1 MRSRER
7 IKVVEG
13 GSWTCDGAKKRHG
26 EPEQLLSTGGATWR
40 LRVAAERRGVRGR
53 RQWEGAEAVAELP
66 CDTWSSAEAGAGL
79 ERRGNSGQQWRCC
92 GGRGNR
98 GGRKR
103 RGDPRVL
110 SAIRGTTGT
119 SL

>member
-1 MRSRER
+1 MC
-7 IKVVEG
+7 G
-13 GSWTCDGAKKRHG
+13 GTKKRHG
-26 EPEQLLSTGGATWR
+26 EPEQLLSTGGAMWL
-40 LRVAAERRGVRGR
+40 LRVVAERRGVRGR
-53 RQWEGAEAVAELP
+53 RQREGAKAVAELP
-66 CDTWSSAEAGAGL
+66 GDAWSGAEARAGL
-79 ERRGNSGQQWRCC
+79 ERCGNGGQRRCCC

-110 SAIRGTTGT
+110 SAITGTTGT

>member
-1 MRSRER
+1 MCGR
-7 IKVVEG
+7 
-13 GSWTCDGAKKRHG
+13 AKKRHG

-40 LRVAAERRGVRGR
+40 LRVAAERRGARGR
-53 RQWEGAEAVAELP
+53 RQRGGAEAVAELP
-66 CDTWSSAEAGAGL
+66 GDAWSSAEAGAGL
-79 ERRGNSGQQWRCC
+79 RRRGNGGQRRRCC

-110 SAIRGTTGT
+110 SAIIGTTET